1 MEEKNINTNVEN
13 EMASENEMTS
23 ENEVKVKTKRNK
35 PSNSTTRGKTK
46 KTIKKPIDSLEGEVI
61 EVKEEDIKVTEN
73 KKENS
78 EENVE
83 TESVQKQSL
92 TPITPKLSKQDIK
105 KIKKIKKSKTYSLL
119 NAERYEPDLKK
130 GLTSKQVA
138 DRIEQG
144 YINYYETNNTKSYRN
159 IFFSNIFTFFNLLC
173 FLIVLALILVGS
185 FNNLFFAVIFICNMT
200 IGIIQ
205 EIKAKKTV
213 EKISLVTSPSAKVI
227 RDGIKQEIKTNEVV
241 LDDVLIYEFGN
252 QICTDSII
260 LKGEIEVNESLLTGE
275 SVSVKKKKGDLI
287 LAGSFVTSGSC
298 LAKAERVAEENYT
311 SKLTLKAK
319 IYSKP
324 KSELLSSLRM
334 IIKVIGVL
342 IIPLGVA
349 IFFNNKAIIGSDLK
363 LLVTKSAGSV
373 IGMIP
378 AGLFLLTSLALAVG
392 VIKLAKKK
400 TLVQD
405 LYGIEMLSRA
415 SVLCLDKT
423 GTITDG
429 TMMVKQIKMLKKQ
442 DDLNQILS
450 SMLASMK
457 TQNQTFNALKN
468 YFGEEKVYDCLRVL
482 EFNSA
487 KKFSGVSFTNG
498 KTYFL
503 GAPEFVY
510 RNKDKKIT
518 NYVNSYAKEGYRV
531 LILCETE
538 DQIEKNNLPKNLT
551 PICLI
556 MLDERIRKEAKETI
570 AWFNSNGVQ
579 IKIISGDN
587 PLTVSEI
594 SKKVGVIGAEKYI
607 SLEGM
612 TNQQVMEI
620 AGEYNIFGR
629 VSPEQKQILVKA
641 LKNMG
646 HNVAMTGD
654 GVNDILALKEADCS
668 ISVASGSEAARNVS
682 HLVLLD
688 SNFLNLPAVVGE
700 GRRVVNNIVNS
711 ASLFLMKTF
720 FTFILTIFCL
730 IVNINYPFTPNQII
744 LLELFTIGI
753 PSFFLALQPNQD
765 KIEGKFINK
774 VALKSVC
781 YGLILFVTFLSCFMF
796 DRYLGTSC
804 YETLASLS
812 ITFVGLVILLK
823 ICTPLNMF
831 RTILYLGMVA
841 ATALALLIM
850 PYESFFSYVPLNV
863 THKIFIAL
871 MAAIS
876 FVVLYL
882 PLIFKRKK
890 S

>member
-1 MEEKNINTNVEN
+1 MKNQNNKKEEKLKKKNIQ
-13 EMASENEMTS
+13 
-23 ENEVKVKTKRNK
+23 
-35 PSNSTTRGKTK
+35 K
-46 KTIKKPIDSLEGEVI
+46 KEDKK
-61 EVKEEDIKVTEN
+61 EN
-73 KKENS
+73 KKVLEN
-78 EENVE
+78 ERALDVNANLENAQNIQE
-83 TESVQKQSL
+83 LAFQESKIEDTKTDTKKDNKIVVCS
-92 TPITPKLSKQDIK
+92 KLSKADIK
-105 KIKKIKKSKTYSLL
+105 RIKKLKKSKSYNILH
-119 NAERYEPDLKK
+119 AERYNPSLSE
-130 GLTSKQVA
+130 GLTHEQVCE
-138 DRIEQG
+138 RIENG
-144 YINYYETNNTKSYRN
+144 YINYYETNNTKTYRS

-173 FLIVLALILVGS
+173 FLIATALILVGS
-185 FNNLFFAVIFICNMT
+185 FNNLFFAIIFICNMF

-213 EKISLVTSPSAKVI
+213 EKISLVTSPTAKVI
-227 RDGIKQEIKTNEVV
+227 REGKKQEIKTNEVV
-241 LDDVLIYEFGN
+241 LDDILVYEFGN
-252 QICTDSII
+252 QICTDSIVM
-260 LKGEIEVNESLLTGE
+260 KGEIEVNESLLTGE
-275 SVSVKKKKGDLI
+275 SDSIKKKKGDML

-298 LAKAERVAEENYT
+298 IAKAEKVAEENFT

-319 IYSKP
+319 KYTKP
-324 KSELLSSLRM
+324 KSELLSSLRL
-334 IIKVIGVL
+334 IIKVVGVL

-349 IFFNNKAIIGSDLK
+349 IFFNNKALIGNDLK

-429 TMMVKQIKMLKKQ
+429 TMVVKQIKMLQKQ
-442 DDLNQILS
+442 DDLKQILS
-450 SMLASMK
+450 SLLASMK
-457 TQNQTFNALKN
+457 TPNQTFNALKN
-468 YFGEEKVYDCLRVL
+468 YFGEEKVFESDKVI

-487 KKFSGVSFTNG
+487 KKFSAVSFKNE
-498 KTYFL
+498 KTYVL

-510 RNKDKKIT
+510 RNKDKKVT
-518 NYVNSYAKEGYRV
+518 NYVNAYAKEGYRV
-531 LILCETE
+531 LILCETS
-538 DQIEKNNLPKNLT
+538 EKLDKNLPKNLT

-556 MLDERIRKEAKETI
+556 MLDEKIRKEAKDTI
-570 AWFNSNGVQ
+570 AWFNANGVQ
-579 IKIISGDN
+579 VKIISGDN

-594 SKKVGVIGAEKYI
+594 SKKVGVVGADKYI

-720 FTFILTIFCL
+720 FTLVLTIFCL
-730 IVNINYPFTPNQII
+730 IININYPFTPNQII
-744 LLELFTIGI
+744 LLEFFTIGV
-753 PSFFLALQPNQD
+753 PSFMLALQPNQD
-765 KIEGKFINK
+765 KIKGKFINK

-781 YGLILFVTFLSCFMF
+781 YGLVLFITFIACFLF
-796 DRYLGTSC
+796 DKYLGTNC

-823 ICTPLNMF
+823 ICTPLNMY
-831 RTILYLGMVA
+831 RAVLVVGMIA
-841 ATALALLIM
+841 LTALALLIL
-850 PYESFFSYVPLNV
+850 PYESFFGYVPLTI
-863 THKIFIAL
+863 THKIFIAML
-871 MAAIS
+871 TFIS
-876 FVVLYL
+876 FAVLYS
-882 PLIFKRKK
+882 PLLFKQKK